1 MTALLALASS
11 LLWGGADFLGG
22 TLSRRVHPFAVVG
35 SSQTVGLIGVL
46 LVALPLGAAN
56 DPGGY
61 LPWAIGAGA
70 VGMLSLVVFYSALA
84 IGTMG
89 VVAPVAATG
98 VVVPVLAGL
107 LSGERPS
114 GLQLAGIALAIAGVV
129 LASGPELRAVE
140 GVRVPGGARALVLAL
155 VSAVGFGLVLWFLS
169 KGSQYSVGMT
179 LVVQRTTAVSLV
191 AVAALGLRRFGGLTV
206 RDLPIVAAAGTGDV
220 LANGLYALAT
230 QSGLLSLVSVLGSL
244 YPVMTVLLARLLH
257 GERMQRVQNVGVAAS
272 LLGVV
277 LIGAGGV

>member
-11 LLWGGADFLGG
+11 LLWGSADFLGG

-46 LVALPLGAAN
+46 LVALPLGAAA

-61 LPWAIGAGA
+61 LPWAVAAGA
-70 VGMLSLVVFYSALA
+70 LGMVSLVVFYSALA

-89 VVAPVAATG
+89 IVAPVAATG
-98 VVVPVLAGL
+98 VIVPVLAGL
-107 LSGERPS
+107 AAGERPT
-114 GLQLAGIALAIAGVV
+114 GLQLAGIVLAIAGVV
-129 LASGPELRAVE
+129 LASGPELRAAE

-155 VSAVGFGLVLWFLS
+155 ISAVGFGLVLWFLS

-179 LVVQRTTAVSLV
+179 LVVQRVTAVSLI
-191 AVAALGLRRFGGLTV
+191 ALAALGIRRLGGLTP
-206 RDLPIVAAAGTGDV
+206 RDLPIVAAAGIGDV

-244 YPVMTVLLARLLH
+244 YPVMTVLLARLFH
-257 GERMQRVQNVGVAAS
+257 GERLQRVQNVGVVAS

-277 LIGAGGV
+277 LIGTGGV